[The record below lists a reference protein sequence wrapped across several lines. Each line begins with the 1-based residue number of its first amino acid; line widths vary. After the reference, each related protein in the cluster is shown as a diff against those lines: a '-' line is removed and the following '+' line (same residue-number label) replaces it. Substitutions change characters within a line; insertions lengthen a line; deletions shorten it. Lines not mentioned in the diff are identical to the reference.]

1 MRTCALDSIAER
13 RCAVSCD
20 GFAWVV
26 VAIPHPPTRHDAYVG
41 GVADSQSSDDDVAGA
56 LRTLGIP
63 AEAVA
68 RAIARGDPEGAI
80 FESVLLPA
88 IAERTVTATEI
99 ERQGGLRIAE
109 LQAFIAAFGLRAPAP
124 EEPAFTAE
132 EARVFV
138 ELGHLEDIWPP
149 ELDVRL
155 ARAWG
160 PLLARIAQAAVQLFR
175 HYVEPGLRADDDP
188 DRLAGLRAVQ
198 SAFERL
204 LPLADPLLLGVHRR
218 WIEHELAQA
227 AVREA
232 EASGGTRALPGT
244 VSIAFLFC
252 DLKDFTAFADAE
264 GDSAAIAAVDHFAE
278 TVARERGDESRLMKS
293 LGDGFMLAYGDAP
306 PAVAAG
312 ARIIDRVRT
321 STPLGVHAS
330 VHHGLAI
337 ARDGDYFGSAV
348 NLTARLLGAAGHD
361 ELVATRP
368 VVERTADLCEWEAI
382 GAREIRGVAEPVE
395 VFRLL

>member
-1 MRTCALDSIAER
+1 MRV
-13 RCAVSCD
+13 AVRKTRL
-20 GFAWVV
+20 
-26 VAIPHPPTRHDAYVG
+26 PTRHDAYVG
-41 GVADSQSSDDDVAGA
+41 GPADQRSPDDDVAGA

-63 AEAVA
+63 AEAIE

-80 FESVLLPA
+80 FEAVLSPT
-88 IAERTVTATEI
+88 IAERTVTAAEI
-99 ERQGGLRIAE
+99 QRQGGLRIGE
-109 LQAFIAAFGLRAPAP
+109 LQAFIAAFGLRPPAP
-124 EEPAFTAE
+124 DEPAFTAE

-155 ARAWG
+155 GRAWG
-160 PLLARIAQAAVQLFR
+160 PLIARIAQAVVQLFR
-175 HYVEPGLRADDDP
+175 HYVEPRLRADDP

-204 LPLADPLLLGVHRR
+204 LPLADPVLLGVHRR

-232 EASGGTRALPGT
+232 EASSGTRPLPGT

-264 GDSAAIAAVDHFAE
+264 GDIAAITAVDRFAE
-278 TVARERGDESRLMKS
+278 TVARERGGESRLMKS

-312 ARIIDRVRT
+312 ARIIDRVPT
-321 STPLGVHAS
+321 SSPLRVHAS

-348 NLTARLLGAAGHD
+348 NLTARLLDAAGRD

-368 VVERTADLCEWEAI
+368 VVERTADSCKWEPL
-382 GAREIRGVAEPVE
+382 GVREIRGVAQPVE
-395 VFRLL
+395 VFRLQ

>member
-1 MRTCALDSIAER
+1 L
-13 RCAVSCD
+13 
-20 GFAWVV
+20 
-26 VAIPHPPTRHDAYVG
+26 P
-41 GVADSQSSDDDVAGA
+41 DDDVVGA
-56 LRTLGIP
+56 LRMLGIP
-63 AEAVA
+63 AEAIE

-80 FESVLLPA
+80 FDAVLLPT
-88 IAERTVTATEI
+88 ISERTVTATEI
-99 ERQGGLRIAE
+99 QRQGGLRVGE
-109 LQAFIAAFGLRAPAP
+109 LQAFIAAFGLRPP
-124 EEPAFTAE
+124 SPDEPAFTGE

-155 ARAWG
+155 GRAWG

-175 HYVEPGLRADDDP
+175 QHVEPRLRADDP
-188 DRLAGLRAVQ
+188 DRLASLRAVQ

-204 LPLADPLLLGVHRR
+204 LPLADPVLLGVHRR

-232 EASGGTRALPGT
+232 EASSGTHALPGT
-244 VSIAFLFC
+244 VSVAFLFC
-252 DLKDFTAFADAE
+252 DLKDFTAFADAQ
-264 GDSAAIAAVDHFAE
+264 GDTKAIEAVDQFAE
-278 TVARERGDESRLMKS
+278 MVAHERGDESRLMKS
-293 LGDGFMLAYGDAP
+293 LGDGFMLAYADAP

-321 STPLGVHAS
+321 STPLRVHAS

-348 NLTARLLGAAGHD
+348 NLTARLLDAAGRD

-368 VVERTADLCEWEAI
+368 VVERTTDSCKWEPL
-382 GAREIRGVAEPVE
+382 GAHEIRGVAEPVE
-395 VFRLL
+395 VFRLA